1 MLVSVVDVV
10 TAGAVPDQLNH
21 TAEAAIRRR
30 ELAAF
35 VRSRRER
42 ISPEQ
47 IGLPSGGRR
56 RTPGL
61 RREEVAQLAGVGVT
75 WYTWL
80 EQGRDINP
88 SEQVLESIAR
98 TLLVDRH
105 EQEHLFAL
113 AGLTARGHLRDVATP
128 LPPSVQVVLD
138 QLDPLPAG
146 VLNARY
152 DILAYNRVFGRLI
165 EDLDAMPPDDRNLV
179 WLAFTNPSWRSA
191 LVEWD
196 DAARRIVA
204 QLRAAMADHVGEPA
218 WKSLV
223 ARLTDASPDFAA
235 MWARHEVRGPENKT
249 KALINRHVGLLR
261 LDYTNLWFGPGLG
274 TRLVT
279 YTPVDEASKERLEKL
294 ALLAATT

>member
-1 MLVSVVDVV
+1 
-10 TAGAVPDQLNH
+10 
-21 TAEAAIRRR
+21 
-30 ELAAF
+30 
-35 VRSRRER
+35 
-42 ISPEQ
+42 
-47 IGLPSGGRR
+47 
-56 RTPGL
+56 
-61 RREEVAQLAGVGVT
+61 
-75 WYTWL
+75 
-80 EQGRDINP
+80 
-88 SEQVLESIAR
+88 VLESIAR
-98 TLLVDRH
+98 TLLLDRH

>member
-1 MLVSVVDVV
+1 
-10 TAGAVPDQLNH
+10 
-21 TAEAAIRRR
+21 
-30 ELAAF
+30 
-35 VRSRRER
+35 
-42 ISPEQ
+42 
-47 IGLPSGGRR
+47 
-56 RTPGL
+56 
-61 RREEVAQLAGVGVT
+61 VAQLAGVGVT

-88 SEQVLESIAR
+88 SELVLESIAR
-98 TLLVDRH
+98 TLLLDRH

-113 AGLTARGHLRDVATP
+113 AGLAARGPSSELATP
-128 LPPSVQVVLD
+128 LPAAVQVLLD

-165 EDLDAMPPDDRNLV
+165 EDLDAIPVDDRNLV

-204 QLRAAMADHVGEPA
+204 QLRAAMADHVGERA

-223 ARLTDASPDFAA
+223 ARLTDASSDFAA

-279 YTPVDEASKERLEKL
+279 YTPVDEVSKERLEKL
-294 ALLAATT
+294 ALLAATA

>member
-1 MLVSVVDVV
+1 M
-10 TAGAVPDQLNH
+10 
-21 TAEAAIRRR
+21 AEAVIRRR

-88 SEQVLESIAR
+88 SELVLESIAR
-98 TLLVDRH
+98 TLLLDRH

-113 AGLTARGHLRDVATP
+113 AGLAARGPSSELATP
-128 LPPSVQVVLD
+128 LPAAVQVLLD

-165 EDLDAMPPDDRNLV
+165 EDLDAIPVDDRNLV

-191 LVEWD
+191 LVERD

-204 QLRAAMADHVGEPA
+204 QLRAAMADHVGERA

-223 ARLTDASPDFAA
+223 ARLTDASSDFAA

-279 YTPVDEASKERLEKL
+279 YTPVDEVSKERLEKL
-294 ALLAATT
+294 ALLAATA

>member
-1 MLVSVVDVV
+1 MPRE
-10 TAGAVPDQLNH
+10 GPDQADH

-35 VRSRRER
+35 LRSRRER

-47 IGLPSGGRR
+47 IGVPPGGRR

-88 SEQVLESIAR
+88 SELVLESIAR
-98 TLLVDRH
+98 TLLLDRH

-113 AGLTARGHLRDVATP
+113 AGLAARGPSSELATP
-128 LPPSVQVVLD
+128 LPAAVQVLLD

-152 DILAYNRVFGRLI
+152 DILA
-165 EDLDAMPPDDRNLV
+165 
-179 WLAFTNPSWRSA
+179 
-191 LVEWD
+191 
-196 DAARRIVA
+196 
-204 QLRAAMADHVGEPA
+204 
-218 WKSLV
+218 
-223 ARLTDASPDFAA
+223 
-235 MWARHEVRGPENKT
+235 
-249 KALINRHVGLLR
+249 
-261 LDYTNLWFGPGLG
+261 
-274 TRLVT
+274 
-279 YTPVDEASKERLEKL
+279 
-294 ALLAATT
+294 

>member
-98 TLLVDRH
+98 TLLLDRH